1 MKILMPI
8 DGSTFSKAALSF
20 IASRSTLIK
29 SQPDVEL
36 LNVQYPVSARVSRG
50 AGKELVQIHHES
62 EASKVIKPAL
72 AALKRAGLRAQSR
85 LVVGTPGV
93 EVGRIAASDAAD
105 LIVMGSHGHTGL
117 KNLLFGSVTQTVLA
131 SCATPLLVL
140 RSDAVPKKDSLK
152 VGVALDGSK
161 YGLAAVRYIVKHR
174 QLFGEAPALTLI
186 HVVPDL
192 LNFVVPGFFAD
203 APVPGFKA
211 EQVAEMQRAV
221 FERVMA
227 PARKLLQGSGLQVT
241 EAQLTS
247 NNPGE
252 TIAAYATK
260 NKLDVLALGSHGEDA
275 LRFSM
280 LGSVVTRVA
289 AKCRN
294 ALLLIQ
300 EK

>member
-36 LNVQYPVSARVSRG
+36 LNVQYPVSSRVSRG
-50 AGKELVQIHHES
+50 AGKELVLMHHES
-62 EASKVIKPAL
+62 EAGKVLKPAL

-85 LVVGTPGV
+85 LVVGTPG
-93 EVGRIAASDAAD
+93 EALGRIAVAGAVD
-105 LIVMGSHGHTGL
+105 LIVMGSHGHTGF
-117 KNLLFGSVTQTVLA
+117 KNLLFGSVTQAVLA
-131 SCATPLLVL
+131 SCKTPLLVL

-161 YGLAAVRYIVKHR
+161 YGLAALRYIVKHR
-174 QLFGEAPALTLI
+174 AFFGETPTVTLI

-203 APVPGFKA
+203 APVPGFKP
-211 EQVAEMQRAV
+211 EQVAEMQRAA

-227 PARKLLQGSGLQVT
+227 PARKLLQGTGLQVS
-241 EAQLTS
+241 EAQLTG

-252 TIAAYATK
+252 SIAAHAAK
-260 NKLDVLALGSHGEDA
+260 NKLDVLALGSHGEGSF
-275 LRFSM
+275 RFSM
-280 LGSVVTRVA
+280 LGSVATRVA

-294 ALLLIQ
+294 ALLFIQ
-300 EK
+300 